1 MKVGTATFIAAVF
14 ATLGGVGVA
23 YYNALAQREL
33 EREQF
38 QSNLIQQSIDFKD
51 YEQSR
56 ANLKF
61 LVSVGLISDR
71 NAKVNKFI
79 RDTSVHLQ
87 RPVDRLPIEAPSPGK
102 KYKVG
107 MFSEEYITGTILDE
121 ATKRPIV
128 GASVIVEAFHRR
140 YLNRPEPP
148 PPEAEKMVTDRD
160 GKYRLHKPWGDY
172 YLIVQR
178 SGYEMKKQTNL
189 QGMLEPGLADDQVVE
204 LTLKETP

>member
-1 MKVGTATFIAAVF
+1 M
-14 ATLGGVGVA
+14 A
-23 YYNALAQREL
+23 YYNAMEQREL

-61 LVSVGLISDR
+61 LVSVGLISER
-71 NAKVNKFI
+71 NEKINSFI

-87 RPVDRLPIEAPSPGK
+87 RPIDRLPIEAPSPSK

-107 MFSEEYITGTILDE
+107 LFSEEYLTGTVVDE
-121 ATKRPIV
+121 ATKRPLI
-128 GASVIVEAFHRR
+128 GASVIVQAFHRR

-148 PPEAEKMVTDRD
+148 PPDAERMVTNRD
-160 GKYRLHKPWGDY
+160 GHYKLHKPWGDY
-172 YLIVQR
+172 YFIVQR
-178 SGYEMKKQTNL
+178 PGYESERALHQNAFGFRLPDNQT
-189 QGMLEPGLADDQVVE
+189 VE
-204 LTLKETP
+204 LTLKEDQ